1 PDIPDPQRNG
11 SIASRDVFDDYS
23 VPKVG
28 EPVALQIRFL
38 IPLDGDITLEC
49 LLVSLVALDRLP
61 IVEIHPQRSVGHTVP
76 FQLYPNAL
84 DVPLS
89 AIMRGEAKPHR
100 SFQIIVIDIEVAAI
114 DTELAEVRRVRI
126 GKVMQRMDA
135 AAFLGATLSE
145 LEVQVRVF
153 GVFVSDHSDH

>member
-1 PDIPDPQRNG
+1 
-11 SIASRDVFDDYS
+11 
-23 VPKVG
+23 
-28 EPVALQIRFL
+28 
-38 IPLDGDITLEC
+38 
-49 LLVSLVALDRLP
+49 
-61 IVEIHPQRSVGHTVP
+61 
-76 FQLYPNAL
+76 AL
-84 DVPLS
+84 DVSLS

-153 GVFVSDHSDH
+153 GVFVSDHSDHVALADVRARDHAFSYAVEVQIDDEKVVLSVDPEDDVGRAKSVVLIRLVGRSGTVHDAISDRMNGCADPSGQVNAVV